1 MPRSP
6 HVLLVL
12 ALLLAAGCT
21 TPRPAAQ
28 PSAPAARPH
37 FDLPDLERR
46 VLREV
51 NVVRDR
57 HGHARLDAD
66 TALAALGRAHSDAMQ
81 RRGFF
86 AHADPEGRRAADR
99 ARRASYPFRALGE
112 NLYRGRLYDTVT
124 RSRIGDRTTTST
136 LWHTPDALAALVVQM
151 WMESPGHR
159 DNMLSTS
166 FDYGGVGIAVGAGD
180 EVFVTLNLSA
190 R

>member
-1 MPRSP
+1 MLRSS
-6 HVLLVL
+6 HVLLALV
-12 ALLLAAGCT
+12 LLLAAGCT
-21 TPRPAAQ
+21 SVRPAAQ

-57 HGHARLDAD
+57 HGRPRLAAD
-66 TALAALGRAHSDAMQ
+66 TALVALARGHSDAMQ

-86 AHADPEGRRAADR
+86 AHSDPEGRRAGDR
-99 ARRASYPFRALGE
+99 ARQAGYAFRALGE

-124 RSRIGDRTTTST
+124 RSRVGDRTTTSS

-159 DNMLSTS
+159 DNMLSAS
-166 FDYGGVGIAVGAGD
+166 FDYGGVGVAVGAGD
-180 EVFVTLNLSA
+180 EVLITLNLSA